1 MRFLSIF
8 LVSISLLFF
17 DLVKSDLYFGSNGG
31 ECYEIGDKIKQIE
44 DLDGR
49 SKNNKTEEFRGYSA
63 FNTQQCQS
71 RSKDNYKCCFVSIQ
85 YDHYWFNF
93 CGMVD
98 KDNYKNI
105 PSYINDLK
113 IDKGF
118 ECSEKKFKIDCG
130 ANYNKLF
137 SFGFLLILVLIL

>member
-17 DLVKSDLYFGSNGG
+17 GLVKSDLYFGSNGG
-31 ECYEIGDKIKQIE
+31 ACYEIADKITKIE
-44 DLDGR
+44 NLDGR
-49 SKNNKTEEFRGYSA
+49 SKNNKTEEFREFSA

-71 RSKDNYKCCFVSIQ
+71 RSNGDKCCFVSIQ

-93 CGMVD
+93 CGKVD

-105 PSYINDLK
+105 PNYISALK
-113 IDKGF
+113 IDTGF

-137 SFGFLLILVLIL
+137 LFGFLLVLALIL